1 MSLAG
6 DEDGEGPVLRVHE
19 IAGGLSAGGVER
31 RGAAPVG
38 ALHAAARHLP
48 LHPLPAICTLLQERQ
63 RKKKNVAREQINGRV
78 KAKEVQGKEMR
89 REETRGG

>member
-1 MSLAG
+1 VSLAG

-19 IAGGLSAGGVER
+19 VAGGLSAGGVER

-38 ALHAAARHLP
+38 ALHAAASHLP

-63 RKKKNVAREQINGRV
+63 RKKKVWRGNRLMDELKQRKYRGR
-78 KAKEVQGKEMR
+78 K
-89 REETRGG
+89 